1 MFIAGNLLNALATI
15 LDIALTAYMWIII
28 IRAIVSWVN
37 PDPWNPIVQ
46 FLYRATDPVLR
57 PIQRML
63 PMRGWVIDFSPLVAI
78 LAIIFIQKFL
88 VASLSELAWRLR

>member
-1 MFIAGNLLNALATI
+1 MFIAGNLLSALATI
-15 LDIALTAYMWIII
+15 LDIVLTAYTWIII
-28 IRAIVSWVN
+28 IRAIISWVN

-63 PMRGWVIDFSPLVAI
+63 PMKGWGIDFSPLVAI

-88 VASLSELAWRLR
+88 VASLTELAWRLR

>member
-28 IRAIVSWVN
+28 IRAVISWVN

-63 PMRGWVIDFSPLVAI
+63 PMKGWGIDFSPLVAI
-78 LAIIFIQKFL
+78 LAIIFIQTFL
-88 VASLSELAWRLR
+88 VRSLSELAWRLR

>member
-1 MFIAGNLLNALATI
+1 MFIASNLLNALATV
-15 LDIALTAYMWIII
+15 LDIGLTAYYWIII

-46 FLYRATDPVLR
+46 FLYRTTDPVLR
-57 PIQRML
+57 PIQRLL
-63 PMRGWVIDFSPLVAI
+63 PMRGWGIDFSPLVAI

>member
-37 PDPWNPIVQ
+37 PDRWNPIVQ

-63 PMRGWVIDFSPLVAI
+63 PMKGWGIDFSPLVAI

>member
-46 FLYRATDPVLR
+46 FLYRVTDPVLR

-63 PMRGWVIDFSPLVAI
+63 PRGWGIDFSPLVAI

>member
-1 MFIAGNLLNALATI
+1 MFIAGNFLSAVATV
-15 LDIALTAYMWIII
+15 LDIALTAYTWIII

-46 FLYRATDPVLR
+46 FLHRATDPVLR
-57 PIQRML
+57 PIQRLL
-63 PMRGWVIDFSPLVAI
+63 PTRGWGIDFSPIVAI

>member
-1 MFIAGNLLNALATI
+1 MFIAGNLLNALASV
-15 LDIALTAYMWIII
+15 LDIALTAYYWIII

-46 FLYRATDPVLR
+46 FLYRVTDPVLR

-63 PMRGWVIDFSPLVAI
+63 PTRGWGIDFSPLVAI
-78 LAIIFIQKFL
+78 LAIIFIQRFL
-88 VASLSELAWRLR
+88 VASLTELAWRLR

>member
-46 FLYRATDPVLR
+46 FLYRATAPVLR

-63 PMRGWVIDFSPLVAI
+63 PMKGWGIDFSPLVAI

>member
-1 MFIAGNLLNALATI
+1 MFIASNLLNALATI
-15 LDIALTAYMWIII
+15 LDIALTAYYWIII
-28 IRAIVSWVN
+28 VRAVVSWVN

-63 PMRGWVIDFSPLVAI
+63 PMKGWGIDFSPLVAI
-78 LAIIFIQKFL
+78 LAIIFIQRFL
-88 VASLSELAWRLR
+88 IASLNELAWRLR

>member
-15 LDIALTAYMWIII
+15 LDIALNAYMWIII
-28 IRAIVSWVN
+28 IRSIVSWVN

-63 PMRGWVIDFSPLVAI
+63 PMRGWGIDFSPLVAI

>member
-1 MFIAGNLLNALATI
+1 MFVAGNLLNALATI

-28 IRAIVSWVN
+28 IRAVISWVN

-57 PIQRML
+57 PIQRVL
-63 PMRGWVIDFSPLVAI
+63 PMKGWGIDFSPLVAI
-78 LAIIFIQKFL
+78 LAIIFIQRFL
-88 VASLSELAWRLR
+88 VASLSDLAWRLR

>member
-1 MFIAGNLLNALATI
+1 MFIASNLLNALATI

-28 IRAIVSWVN
+28 IRAVVSWVN

-63 PMRGWVIDFSPLVAI
+63 PMKGWGIDFSPLVAI
-78 LAIIFIQKFL
+78 LAIIFIQTFL
-88 VASLSELAWRLR
+88 VRSLSELAWRLR

>member
-1 MFIAGNLLNALATI
+1 MFIASNLLSALATV
-15 LDIALTAYMWIII
+15 LDIALTTYMWIII
-28 IRAIVSWVN
+28 IRAIISWVN

-57 PIQRML
+57 QIQRML
-63 PMRGWVIDFSPLVAI
+63 PTRGWGIDFSPLIAI

-88 VASLSELAWRLR
+88 VASLSDLAWRLR

>member
-1 MFIAGNLLNALATI
+1 MFIASNLLSALATI

-28 IRAIVSWVN
+28 IRAIISWVN

-57 PIQRML
+57 QIQRML
-63 PMRGWVIDFSPLVAI
+63 PMRGWGIDFSPLIAI
-78 LAIIFIQKFL
+78 LAIIFIQRFL
-88 VASLSELAWRLR
+88 VASLSDLAWRLR